1 MNLFSFLESSA
12 EKYPNKTAL
21 VCDEKRITYSQLK
34 NRAEKLASSL
44 YGLGIR
50 KGMKA
55 GILLH
60 NSAEY
65 VEIIFALMKLGAVG
79 VPLNIRL
86 TKVEIKEQASHSD
99 VSILFYESR
108 LREKAP
114 FDCNDSVGESTHI
127 DTT

>member
-21 VCDEKRITYSQLK
+21 VCDEKRITYFQLR

-60 NSAEY
+60 NSKEY

-79 VPLNIRL
+79 VPVNVRL
-86 TKVEIKEQASHSD
+86 TKEEVLKQAGHAD
-99 VSILFYESR
+99 V
-108 LREKAP
+108 
-114 FDCNDSVGESTHI
+114 
-127 DTT
+127 